1 MNRCSVKKSAVLF
14 LSFLKIG
21 LFTFGGGYAMIAL
34 LKNEFVSKKKWI
46 TDEAFLDM
54 VAIAESTPG
63 PVAINSATYIG
74 YQIAGYS
81 GALAS
86 TVAVCIPSFVIIY
99 IISSC
104 FDSFLKLSYVSYALD
119 GIQACVVYLILSAAL
134 QMVKGIRKTFYNMTL
149 GIAVFFAMVVFSVL
163 SVDFSTVFYILIC
176 GMTGVVG
183 YSVKSIS
190 QRKGDG

>member
-1 MNRCSVKKSAVLF
+1 MNQSTIKKRTILF
-14 LSFLKIG
+14 LTFLKIG

-46 TDEAFLDM
+46 TEDAFLDM

-74 YQIAGYS
+74 YQTAGFG

-86 TVAVCIPSFVIIY
+86 TIAVCVPSFVIIY
-99 IISSC
+99 SISSL

-119 GIQACVVYLILSAAL
+119 GIQACVVYLILSAAI
-134 QMVKGIRKTFYNMTL
+134 QMIKGIRKTVYNVVI
-149 GIAVFFAMVVFSVL
+149 GIMVFVMMIAFSVL
-163 SVDFSTVFYILIC
+163 SVEFSTVFYILIC

-183 YSVKSIS
+183 YVIELMSG
-190 QRKGDG
+190 RKDEK